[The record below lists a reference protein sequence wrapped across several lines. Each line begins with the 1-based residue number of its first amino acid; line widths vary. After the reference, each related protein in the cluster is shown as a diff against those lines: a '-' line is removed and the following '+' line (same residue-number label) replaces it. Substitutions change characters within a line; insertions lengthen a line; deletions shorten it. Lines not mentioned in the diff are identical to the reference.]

1 MFIHNARYLADITI
15 LSSFEFKSNLQL
27 KNICHFALL
36 KSRSPFI
43 LEYFQLSFFSF
54 LVFQI
59 ARLPQS
65 CRIFKWEFTI
75 VSHRNQ
81 EGMLMHK
88 TVLYLQLKINTLLG
102 QLPCCKSLLAITPC
116 GDFYHLHI
124 SFAKVPV
131 PYIYIFFF
139 LSESFL
145 PHQ

>member
-36 KSRSPFI
+36 KSHSPFI
-43 LEYFQLSFFSF
+43 LEYFQLSFSPFWFSKQ
-54 LVFQI
+54 LVCLSPTEYLNENLQ
-59 ARLPQS
+59 L
-65 CRIFKWEFTI
+65 
-75 VSHRNQ
+75 SHRNQ
-81 EGMLMHK
+81 QGMLMHK

-131 PYIYIFFF
+131 VCVYIYYFFK
-139 LSESFL
+139 
-145 PHQ
+145 